1 MQIKQTIA
9 KALKKHHKWDILS
22 ISYVILLTL
31 LSIIRW
37 NIYPIFIDIYY
48 HIATMQGYN
57 IANGITLNA
66 YWEYAPF
73 GRVQLY
79 PPLLHI
85 FMLTLLKMKFS
96 IPFIAQI
103 TSFIMF
109 PLTLFTIWFVIS
121 KVYNEKIAFFS
132 TILLGSIVPF
142 FWQSS
147 VTSAASLAQILGLLS
162 FYAIDKNRKV
172 ATPILFTLLLYSH
185 IAIPYFYIT
194 SFIIYGLFKR
204 DRRKLIFNS
213 TAISFIFF
221 SPWFVHTLY
230 NLKYLHPR
238 NAVMHSA
245 MLVPKPIPLYIFI
258 WFFGIIGMTFSIKK
272 KNEYIWPLVLLLSL
286 IPIAFSYPERFWSA
300 HAFIPLAILGGSG
313 LFAVS
318 NISIRRKNRI
328 PTAIKNTAII
338 MIITAI
344 VLFTPTLRIGY
355 NTRIT
360 TSYSLLPMLI
370 KKPKQILNRN
380 LKSKSL
386 LTKKNFELADFIIN
400 HSSVKDTIYVSN
412 GPLADFIFAFT
423 GRCVSS
429 GMLKEV
435 KPYKRPLP
443 TDCTLFVIEGNVDGL
458 PPILND
464 HFTLLGKSGGYTIFK
479 NKFTNKG
486 CSVPKP
492 IAPLNEIFIAIYFSF
507 LIAVIDLSKNIDRK

>member
-1 MQIKQTIA
+1 MQIKQIIV

-22 ISYVILLTL
+22 ISYIAILTL

-48 HIATMQGYN
+48 HIAVMQGYN

-109 PLTLFTIWFVIS
+109 SLTLFTIWFITS
-121 KVYNEKIAFFS
+121 KVYNKKIAFFS
-132 TILLGSIVPF
+132 TILLGSLVQF

-172 ATPILFTLLLYSH
+172 AAPILFTLLLYSH
-185 IAIPYFYIT
+185 IAIPYFYIA
-194 SFIIYGLFKR
+194 SFIIYGLFKK

-213 TAISFIFF
+213 AAISFILF
-221 SPWFVHTLY
+221 SPWLIHTLY

-238 NAVMHSA
+238 NAIMHSA
-245 MLVPKPIPLYIFI
+245 MLVPRPIPIYTFI
-258 WFFGIIGMTFSIKK
+258 WFFGIVGIIISIKK
-272 KNEYIWPLVLLLSL
+272 KGKYAWPFILLLSL
-286 IPIAFSYPERFWSA
+286 IPIAFLYPERFWSA
-300 HAFIPLAILGGSG
+300 HAFIPLAILGGYG
-313 LFAVS
+313 LFAIY
-318 NISIRRKNRI
+318 NIFIHRKNRI
-328 PTAIKNTAII
+328 LTTIKNIAII
-338 MIITAI
+338 TTIITI
-344 VLFTPTLRIGY
+344 TLFTPTLRIGY
-355 NTRIT
+355 NTKINV
-360 TSYSLLPMLI
+360 SCSLLPLLI
-370 KKPKQILNRN
+370 KKPEQILNRN
-380 LKSKSL
+380 LKAKSL
-386 LTKKNFELADFIIN
+386 LTKKNFELANFIKN
-400 HSSVKDTIYVSN
+400 NSSVKDTIYIPN
-412 GPLADFIFAFT
+412 GPLADFIFALT
-423 GRCVSS
+423 ERCVSS

-435 KPYKRPLP
+435 RPYKRPLP

-479 NKFTNKG
+479 NKFRNKD
-486 CSVPKP
+486 CSIPKP
-492 IAPLNEIFIAIYFSF
+492 VVPLNETLFIIYFSS
-507 LIAVIDLSKNIDRK
+507 LIVIIDLSKDIDRK